1 MFLSIQDE
9 AILAPKVV
17 DLDSSRGCSAAF
29 LQLRDVSLAAAGGR
43 LQGMD
48 LVQLLDELRAYLQ
61 GQELRF
67 ASYTTAPELPEFL
80 EALGHISSGLVEM
93 RALVEEAMEVHQEM
107 SAPDWASLLEDAG
120 AAEDQLRLGV
130 GMLDLVGGESFCG
143 DR

>member
-1 MFLSIQDE
+1 MYVGIMFLNIQDE
-9 AILAPKVV
+9 ALLAPTVA

-29 LQLRDVSLAAAGGR
+29 LQLRDLSLAAAGGR

-48 LVQLLDELRAYLQ
+48 LVHLLDELRDYLQ

-67 ASYTTAPELPEFL
+67 ASYSKALEHPPFL
-80 EALGHISSGLVEM
+80 EALGQISTGLIEM
-93 RALVEEAMEVHQEM
+93 RDLVEEALEVHPQM

-130 GMLDLVGGESFCG
+130 ELLDLVGGE
-143 DR
+143 